1 MFQIKH
7 LVNCLVVVTFF
18 LGYME
23 WGADNRA
30 FLFQAA
36 AALLISLPND
46 LEGLLNPFVIIPL
59 AGMIMLVITFFQ
71 KNPSRKLS
79 LIGLACLA
87 VFMVFLF
94 FIGLISMNFKIA
106 LSTIPFLAC
115 AMLSLRLNWRKK
127 IAGL

>member
-1 MFQIKH
+1 M
-7 LVNCLVVVTFF
+7 VTFF

-23 WGADNRA
+23 WGADNRT

-36 AALLISLPND
+36 AALLISLPSD

-71 KNPSRKLS
+71 KSPSRKLS

-115 AMLSLRLNWRKK
+115 AMLSLRLNLRKK